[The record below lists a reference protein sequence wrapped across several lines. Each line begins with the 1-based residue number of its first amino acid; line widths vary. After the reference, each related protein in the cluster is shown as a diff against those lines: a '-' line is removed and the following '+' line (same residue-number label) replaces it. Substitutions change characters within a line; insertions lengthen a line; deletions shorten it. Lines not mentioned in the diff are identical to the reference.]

1 MNQRIHTVL
10 LVGVL
15 IGIGWLV
22 VVGPREQPRA
32 QPTPQP
38 VGRYSLHLNGT
49 DQLILDSV
57 TGDVYSLS
65 ERSGMFVVFQMN
77 LPSQRLEVY
86 PVPLDPQKQAER
98 VLEYYRKHPPQ
109 SVKP

>member
-1 MNQRIHTVL
+1 MNQRIHTMF

-15 IGIGWLV
+15 FGVGWLV

-38 VGRYSLHLNGT
+38 VGRYSFHLQGNEYS
-49 DQLILDSV
+49 ILDSV
-57 TGDVYSLS
+57 TGDVYSLE
-65 ERSGMFVVFQMN
+65 ERSGVFMVLQMN

-86 PVPLDPQKQAER
+86 PVPLDPQKQSER
-98 VLEYYRKHPPQ
+98 VLEYYRKNPPQ